1 MPGPELSVITR
12 TYNRREIL
20 LKAPAAHQ
28 VQSAQ
33 LEILEVLALDDG
45 STDATPE
52 AVPESR
58 R

>member
-1 MPGPELSVITR
+1 MPGPELGVIIR
-12 TYNRREIL
+12 TYNRRKIL
-20 LKAPAAHQ
+20 LKALAAHQ

-33 LEILEVLALDDG
+33 LEILEVLALG